1 MQNKRN
7 LCLKLVFD
15 GHSGVSRN
23 VIVFTFIYLAG
34 VIMKGSGDSYI
45 TNNMVMI
52 SFVDSPT
59 TYKPGIMYEG
69 KVIMTRT
76 SSSLHGAS
84 VLVNHAG

>member
-1 MQNKRN
+1 
-7 LCLKLVFD
+7 
-15 GHSGVSRN
+15 
-23 VIVFTFIYLAG
+23 
-34 VIMKGSGDSYI
+34 MKGSGNSRI

-59 TYKPGIMYEG
+59 TYKPGMMYEG
-69 KVIMTRT
+69 KVIMTQT